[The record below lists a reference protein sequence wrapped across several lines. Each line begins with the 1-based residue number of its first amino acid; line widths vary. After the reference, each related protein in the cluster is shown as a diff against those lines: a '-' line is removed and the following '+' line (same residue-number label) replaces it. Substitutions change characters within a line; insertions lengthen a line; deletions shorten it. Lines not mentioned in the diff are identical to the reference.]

1 MKVENNSLESFQGWG
16 QEESNEDFF
25 KDLDE
30 ISAGES
36 SFEEG
41 LTQPEDTQQGEEDQE
56 EDGEGATPI
65 EEDMFQAS
73 EQGDAEPEPGEG
85 EDFENTLSTVKT
97 LNFLKEKG
105 FIDFES
111 EEELTEETANEVL
124 EDSFAAAVE
133 SRVEDLFDGLPDS
146 VKQLNNYVL
155 KGGDLNSFIDNLI
168 NTSKGG
174 IQDGMDI
181 EDENSQETIVRE
193 MMRKDGNDEELIET
207 QIEFLKDSGKLGM
220 FARKNYEK
228 WKEERK
234 QQHKAL
240 VEKQARIE
248 KEIRQNLRESKRRM
262 KEVLSKSKDL
272 GGIPVNKEIKDSIPE
287 YAVDRTVKLQNGSYI
302 SQMQKELYYDLPQN
316 ETAYLQLAALMRN
329 RNEDGTFNFNNIKE
343 AVQTEITGK
352 VRDGVRRVDN
362 SIPTNSKNRSFK
374 QTNKS
379 LADFFNK

>member
-36 SFEEG
+36 SFEED

-240 VEKQARIE
+240 VEKQARVE

>member
-240 VEKQARIE
+240 VEKQARVE

>member
-36 SFEEG
+36 SFEED

-73 EQGDAEPEPGEG
+73 EQGDAEPETGEG
-85 EDFENTLSTVKT
+85 EDFENTPSIVKT

-240 VEKQARIE
+240 VEKQARVE